1 VRDRDWNRGWTQRGD
16 GLPTFTYKALG
27 HEGTAS
33 EGTIVATT
41 RREALQ
47 RLIDSGQNPLDLK
60 EHGARASSG
69 TIGIRLR
76 RRIIRLATF
85 TGQLATLSQSGVPI
99 VRSLNVLIEQ
109 QKDARVANLITEV
122 RESIQGGSTFA
133 EALGKHPQHFPKLM
147 TSMVAV
153 GEQGGTLDEQLL
165 ELSGL
170 YEREEALR
178 GEVVAA
184 IAYPILVLVTGLI
197 STVILVAFF
206 IPKLEAL
213 FEGVGQALPAPTRI
227 LLGIS
232 HFVQDYRWHLLVGAV
247 ACALVWQVAARS
259 KEVSMRYDRWKLHV
273 PWLGNVLR
281 NLAIARLTR
290 VLGTLTHGGIS
301 IVEALGIAEPVMGNR
316 AIAAA
321 VHEITA
327 RVRTGESLAALMHES
342 DIFPPLSVQM
352 AAVGE
357 ETGLLDQMLLRVAD
371 AYDRET
377 LAATKLMTSML
388 APALILLVAGII
400 GFILIAMMLPIFQLS
415 TVMR

>member
-1 VRDRDWNRGWTQRGD
+1 
-16 GLPTFTYKALG
+16 LPTFTYKALG
-27 HEGTAS
+27 REGAAS
-33 EGTIVATT
+33 EGTIVAAT

-47 RLIDSGQNPLDLK
+47 RIIDSGQDPLDIR
-60 EHGARASSG
+60 EHVVRGAPG
-69 TIGIRLR
+69 TGGIRLR

-85 TGQLATLSQSGVPI
+85 TRQLATLSQSGVPI
-99 VRSLNVLIEQ
+99 VRSLNVLIDQ
-109 QKDARVANLITEV
+109 QRDARVTDLLTEV

-133 EALGKHPQHFPKLM
+133 EALSKHPRHFPKLM
-147 TSMVAV
+147 TSMVSV

-178 GEVVAA
+178 GEVIAA
-184 IAYPILVLVTGLI
+184 IAYPILVLITGLI

-206 IPKLEAL
+206 IPKI
-213 FEGVGQALPAPTRI
+213 EGMFDVAGQRLPAPTRI
-227 LLGIS
+227 LLAIS
-232 HFVQDYRWHLLVGAV
+232 HFAQDYRWHLLVAAI

-259 KEVSMRYDRWKLHV
+259 KEIALQYDRWKLRV
-273 PWLGNVLR
+273 PWLGSVLR

-301 IVEALGIAEPVMGNR
+301 IVDALGIAEPVMGNR

-321 VHEITA
+321 VNDITA
-327 RVRTGESLAALMHES
+327 RIRTGESLAALMKES
-342 DIFPPLSVQM
+342 DMFPPLSVQM

-377 LAATKLMTSML
+377 LAAAKLMTSML
-388 APALILLVAGII
+388 APALILLVACII